1 MGLLGRLPT
10 ARVRGCVLETIC
22 HKVGEILE
30 RALPRSVVEDQNKRR
45 SCRIGMEA
53 LISVPFSTESAVTFV
68 IIATLS
74 WLWIFRW
81 QQRHRL
87 APKEWPVIG
96 AAVETIRNFDDL
108 HDWVLSYFQKGI
120 KTFRVKFPGTMYTYT
135 VDPKNIEYILK
146 TNFANFPK
154 GDLYHK
160 NMETLLGDGIFNAD
174 GEVWRQQRKTASFE
188 FASRVLRDYSTVIFR
203 ENALKV
209 GDIVV
214 GASQTHNAVDMQ
226 DLFMR
231 LTLEGICKVG
241 FGVEIGTLSPSLP
254 AIPFA
259 SNFDNANEAV
269 TYRFFDPFW
278 RLKQLFNIGNEA
290 VLSRSVKVVDDF
302 TYNVIRT
309 RRVELQ
315 STEGENKKAD
325 LLSRFILLGED
336 PEQNFTDK
344 TLRDIILN
352 FIIAGRDTTA
362 ATLSWFFYLLGN
374 HPRVADKIY
383 DELHALDDD
392 ANVNKSQ
399 SLNQEMSEYATQLT
413 YDVLLKLQYL
423 HAAITET
430 IRLYPAVPQ
439 DPKGILAD
447 DVLPDG
453 TVLKKGGLITY
464 VPYSQGRMKDIWG
477 EDAEDFRPERWIK
490 DGVFTPLSPF
500 KFSAF
505 QAGPRICL
513 GKDSAYL
520 QMKMASALLCRFFK
534 FELAPGHPVKYRT
547 MATLSMQ
554 RGVKMYVTRR

>member
-1 MGLLGRLPT
+1 
-10 ARVRGCVLETIC
+10 
-22 HKVGEILE
+22 
-30 RALPRSVVEDQNKRR
+30 
-45 SCRIGMEA
+45 MEA

-315 STEGENKKAD
+315 STEGENKVRKAD

>member
-1 MGLLGRLPT
+1 MPPAVENHPFKCGR
-10 ARVRGCVLETIC
+10 
-22 HKVGEILE
+22 
-30 RALPRSVVEDQNKRR
+30 SYQ
-45 SCRIGMEA
+45 GMEA

-209 GDIVV
+209 GDILV